1 MSIRV
6 LVVDD
11 SALIRE
17 VLSRLLGQEHD
28 IVVVGVAADP
38 IEARAKIKA
47 LDPDV
52 VTLDIEMPN
61 MNGLAFLDRLM
72 RLRPTPV
79 VMVSTL
85 TTRGA
90 SETML
95 ALELGAVDFVAKPNV
110 APAGGLEA
118 FGSQLRDKIRA
129 AASANVIGQALRVP
143 APKVPLKTA
152 AAPAGAVI
160 ALGASTGGVEAIRQV
175 LGDLPT
181 DCPPVVIAQHM
192 PLAFTSRFAARLDEL
207 VAIRV
212 VEAEDR
218 LPLAPGHAY
227 VARGDHHLRIERSG
241 GQLKCRLS
249 QHDMVSGHRP
259 SVDVLF
265 ESVARVAGPL
275 AVGAILTGMGR
286 DGASGLRLMREA
298 GAFTVGQSEASALVY
313 GMPRVAFMEGAV
325 VEQAPL
331 EAVAARLVA
340 ALARLH
346 AAGRDSQIFATT
358 G

>member
-1 MSIRV
+1 MSIKV

-17 VLSRLLGQEHD
+17 VLSRVLAQDRD
-28 IVVVGVAADP
+28 IAVVGTAADP
-38 IEARAKIKA
+38 IEARERIKE
-47 LDPDV
+47 LNPDV

-72 RLRPTPV
+72 RLRPMPV

-85 TTRGA
+85 TTKGA

-95 ALELGAVDFVAKPNV
+95 ALELGAVDFVAKPN
-110 APAGGLEA
+110 ADLAGGLEA
-118 FGSQLRDKIRA
+118 FGANLRDKIRA
-129 AASANVIGQALRVP
+129 AAHSNVQGRAMK
-143 APKVPLKTA
+143 APLPNVPLRTA
-152 AAPAGAVI
+152 AAPPGALI

-175 LGDLPT
+175 LGDMPP
-181 DCPPVVIAQHM
+181 DCPPIVIAQHM
-192 PLAFTSRFAARLDEL
+192 PGAFTQRFAARLDEL
-207 VAIRV
+207 VEVEV

-218 LPLAPGHAY
+218 MPLEPGHAY
-227 VARGDHHLRIERSG
+227 VARGDYHLRVERSS

-249 QHDMVSGHRP
+249 QDELCSGHRP

-265 ESVARVAGPL
+265 ESVARVVGPM

-286 DGASGLRLMREA
+286 DGATGLKLMRSA
-298 GAFTVGQSEASALVY
+298 GAYTVGQSPASALVY
-313 GMPRVAFMEGAV
+313 GMPRVAFEEGAV

-331 EAVAARLVA
+331 ENIAARLAA
-340 ALARLH
+340 ALTRLRS
-346 AAGRDSQIFATT
+346 AA
-358 G
+358 

>member
-1 MSIRV
+1 MSIKV

-17 VLSRLLGQEHD
+17 VLSRMLVLDND
-28 IVVVGVAADP
+28 IAVVGTAHDP
-38 IEARAKIKA
+38 IDAREKIKL

-85 TTRGA
+85 TTKGA

-95 ALELGAVDFVAKPNV
+95 ALELGAVDFVAKPYGEL
-110 APAGGLEA
+110 AGGLEA
-118 FGSQLRDKIRA
+118 FGASLRDKIRA
-129 AASANVIGQALRVP
+129 AAHSNVKGRALRVATP
-143 APKVPLKTA
+143 PHRPLLRTA
-152 AAPAGAVI
+152 AAPDGALI

-175 LGDLPT
+175 LLDIPA
-181 DCPPVVIAQHM
+181 DCPPIVIVQHM
-192 PLAFTSRFAARLDEL
+192 PQTFTGRFAARLNEL
-207 VAIRV
+207 VEIGVR
-212 VEAEDR
+212 EAEDR
-218 LPLAPGHAY
+218 LPLERGNAY
-227 VARGDHHLRIERSG
+227 VARGGQHLRVERSS

-249 QHDMVSGHRP
+249 EDELVSGHRP

-265 ESVARVAGPL
+265 ESVARAVGPM

-286 DGASGLRLMREA
+286 DGARGLKQMRDA
-298 GAFTVGQSEASALVY
+298 GAHTVGQSAASALVY
-313 GMPRVAFMEGAV
+313 GMPRVAFEEGAV
-325 VEQAPL
+325 VEQVSL
-331 EAVAARLVA
+331 EAVAGRLVA
-340 ALARLH
+340 AVTRLKS
-346 AAGRDSQIFATT
+346 AA
-358 G
+358 